1 MAQPALY
8 GSSAVDLVVSGAAS
22 APQRWN
28 GGQAELSVEGTFGSG
43 VVLQLLCMPDGFS
56 SFQLV
61 ANATNLTSPGLVN
74 VYVPAGLIQAQFV
87 ANLTTGNSG
96 VHAILKATNADHA

>member
-8 GSSAVDLVVSGAAS
+8 GSNGLDLVVSGVAN

-43 VVLQLLCMPDGFS
+43 VTLQLVYMPDGFS

-61 ANATNLTSPGLVN
+61 ANATNLTGPGNVN
-74 VYVPAGLIQAQFV
+74 VYVPAGLVQAQFP
-87 ANLTTGNSG
+87 NGTTGNSG
-96 VHAILKATNADHA
+96 VHAVLKATNADHA